1 MLHFAP
7 CPLRCLTL
15 GTKGNTVK
23 ESLERVPA
31 VESLTSSFAKRLR
44 FNKENANIS
53 PFHGH
58 FKATVEYDLLNSLLR
73 GGGGAGGTWECSHK
87 GSS

>member
-1 MLHFAP
+1 M
-7 CPLRCLTL
+7 
-15 GTKGNTVK
+15 GNTVK
-23 ESLERVPA
+23 ESLERIPA

-58 FKATVEYDLLNSLLR
+58 FKATVEYGLLNSLLQ
-73 GGGGAGGTWECSHK
+73 GGKTWECSNK
-87 GSS
+87 GNS

>member
-7 CPLRCLTL
+7 YLLRCLALRTR
-15 GTKGNTVK
+15 GNTVK
-23 ESLERVPA
+23 ESLERIPA

-44 FNKENANIS
+44 LNKENANIS

-58 FKATVEYDLLNSLLR
+58 FKATVEYGLLNSLLWVKNL
-73 GGGGAGGTWECSHK
+73 GMFE
-87 GSS
+87 

>member
-7 CPLRCLTL
+7 YLLRCLALRT
-15 GTKGNTVK
+15 GGNTVK
-23 ESLERVPA
+23 ESLERIPA

-44 FNKENANIS
+44 LNKENANIS

-58 FKATVEYDLLNSLLR
+58 FKATVEYGLLNSLLWVKNL
-73 GGGGAGGTWECSHK
+73 GMFE
-87 GSS
+87 